1 MNNSSS
7 GNKMSIETS
16 SVASSNMSIES
27 EASFTTEM
35 EDMLVSTQH
44 IIEKLDATE
53 AFLKGFSM
61 PTYYIKTPD
70 KESSLKDVLDILQS
84 VSKPETFGSN
94 MLAFLQNSQI
104 LVK

>member
-1 MNNSSS
+1 MNNSNSD
-7 GNKMSIETS
+7 KMSIETS
-16 SVASSNMSIES
+16 STTSSTSSNMSIE
-27 EASFTTEM
+27 TEM
-35 EDMLVSTQH
+35 EDMLVSTQY

>member
-1 MNNSSS
+1 
-7 GNKMSIETS
+7 MSIETS
-16 SVASSNMSIES
+16 STSSSTSTSSNMSIES
-27 EASFTTEM
+27 KASFTMEL
-35 EDMLVSTQH
+35 EDMLASTQH
-44 IIEKLDATE
+44 IIAKLDATE

>member
-1 MNNSSS
+1 
-7 GNKMSIETS
+7 MSIETS
-16 SVASSNMSIES
+16 STTSSTSSNMSIE
-27 EASFTTEM
+27 TEM
-35 EDMLVSTQH
+35 EDMLVSTQY